1 MNFNSLQFLI
11 FLPIVVGLFWLLPHK
26 FRWVLLLA
34 ASYYFYMSWDPYLVF
49 LILATT
55 ATCYFAAIVIE
66 RSENKAARKAWL
78 ILALAVC
85 FGILFFFKYFNFL
98 ADSVITLLRA
108 FSMDVGDLALALILP
123 VGISFYTFQT
133 LSYVIDVYRGEF
145 KAERHFG
152 YFALYVSFFPQLVAG
167 PIERPGNL
175 LPQLKEARKW
185 EASNFEVGGRW
196 LLSGFFRKC
205 VVADFCGIFVD
216 RVYANIEGANGL
228 ALFAAAAIFLVQI
241 YNDFAGY
248 SEIAMGSAR
257 LMGVK
262 LTQNFEKPLTSAS
275 VTEFFRRWHITL
287 NEWFTQ
293 YVYIPLGG
301 NRKGK
306 LRKVVNTLVVFSLC
320 GLWHGANW
328 TFVLWGLTAGIAV
341 GVESVLRKP
350 VKRLAERWSVDLER
364 PIPRLLRQLGVSLL
378 LVLSCAIFRSQSLSE
393 VGTIYVKFITEWGW
407 DKEYV
412 ASAMN
417 ALGMEPF
424 ELIQLLVVIVGMALV
439 YRFPRMGETK
449 NELPMSLMKKENTSV
464 TLAVYVCGT
473 LAVMLFWLGLLA
485 GSDASAFTYF
495 QF

>member
-1 MNFNSLQFLI
+1 MNFNSLHFLI
-11 FLPIVVGLFWLLPHK
+11 FLPIVVLLFWLLPHK
-26 FRWVLLLA
+26 FRWAMLLA
-34 ASYYFYMSWDPYLVF
+34 ASYYFYMSWDVYLVF

-55 ATCYFAAIVIE
+55 VTCYFAALAIE
-66 RSENKAARKAWL
+66 RTERKAIRKMWL
-78 ILALAVC
+78 IITLVVC

-98 ADSVITLLRA
+98 ADSVVTLLRA
-108 FSMDVGDLALALILP
+108 FTMDVGDVSLALILP

-145 KAERHFG
+145 KAEKHFG

-175 LPQLKEARKW
+175 LPQLKEEQKW
-185 EASNFEVGGRW
+185 EENNFVTGGKW

-216 RVYANIEGANGL
+216 QVYANIEGANAL

-248 SEIAMGSAR
+248 SEIAMGAAR

-262 LTQNFEKPLTSAS
+262 LTQNFDKPLTSAS

-306 LRKVVNTLVVFSLC
+306 FRKVVNTLVVFSLC

-328 TFVLWGLTAGIAV
+328 TFVLWGLTAGVAV

-350 VKRLAERWSVDLER
+350 AKRLAERWNVDLES

-378 LVLSCAIFRSQSLSE
+378 LILSCAIFRSQSLME
-393 VGTIYVKFITEWGW
+393 VWMIYTKFFTEWVWG
-407 DKEYV
+407 KEYV
-412 ASAMN
+412 LSAMN
-417 ALGMEPF
+417 ALDMEAF
-424 ELIQLLVVIVGMALV
+424 ELIQLFMIIVGMALI
-439 YRFPRMGETK
+439 YRFPREEK
-449 NELPMSLMKKENTSV
+449 KENKLAMSLMKGENTSA

-485 GSDASAFTYF
+485 NSDASAFTYF